1 MLQKGNKLH
10 LVEEA
15 TATYSS
21 AAVDRLDADVER
33 LAAILR
39 QIAFRA
45 DDLIAAVRKS
55 GGDRYQDSVR
65 RLERQLRRTQADL
78 EQLESGMS
86 ERTVSALRAVDVA
99 ARDHPYATAAA
110 SMLMGAALGTL
121 MAVALARR

>member
-1 MLQKGNKLH
+1 MH
-10 LVEEA
+10 LVEKA
-15 TATYSS
+15 TASHD
-21 AAVDRLDADVER
+21 AAKRLDADVER

-55 GGDRYQDSVR
+55 GGDHYQESVR

-78 EQLESGMS
+78 EQLETGMS
-86 ERTVSALRAVDVA
+86 ERTIGALRAVDVA
-99 ARDHPYATAAA
+99 ARDHPFATAAA

-121 MAVALARR
+121 MAVTLGRR